1 VSAGAKRPEPV
12 RDLDWDAK
20 RARELGERA
29 LDIWAE
35 LLERLPELP
44 VSRGKSQAEV
54 AAAVSRPVPDDPMP
68 LGDLVEHLRELV
80 LEHSMYP
87 GHPRFYA
94 YITGAGTVPGAAA
107 DLLAAAVNQN
117 LGGWRLSPGASE
129 LELHLTNWFAREL
142 GMPETGGGVF
152 TSGGAMANFIA
163 LKVARDL
170 KCGYDVKEHG
180 VGAGPQ
186 LAIYASDEVHT
197 VLYRAAD
204 LLGLGKSAIRVI
216 PTDEEYRIRLDV
228 LHEAID
234 LDTATGA
241 RPIAIVGSAGT
252 VNTGAIDPLDALAD
266 LAEEHDLWFHVDGA
280 YGAPAALAPDL
291 RPKLAGMERADSIA
305 FDPHKW
311 LYVPH
316 SAGAVLVR
324 DLDLLSEAF
333 SVHGSASY
341 VYEDKD
347 RTGTGPDLLDLS
359 PQFSRGFQALKV
371 WVSLLAHGLDA
382 YRRRI
387 SHDAALARYL
397 GERVKGAAEFEL
409 AAPVELSIC
418 CFRYV
423 PPDLEGDEDDRE
435 AYLNALNER
444 LMTDLQ
450 LGGEVFP
457 SNAILGDR
465 FVLRAC
471 IVNFRTEAED
481 LDALLE
487 SAAAA
492 GARLD
497 AEMRPSLLRG

>member
-1 VSAGAKRPEPV
+1 MTPGAQRPEPV
-12 RDLDWDAK
+12 RDLDWDSK
-20 RARELGERA
+20 RARELGEHA
-29 LDIWAE
+29 LDIWTE
-35 LLERLPELP
+35 LLERLPTLP
-44 VSRGKSQAEV
+44 VSRGKTQAEV
-54 AAAVSRPVPDDPMP
+54 AEAVSLPIPEAPTPM
-68 LGDLVEHLRELV
+68 GDLVEHLRELV

-117 LGGWRLSPGASE
+117 LGGWRLSPAASE
-129 LELHLTNWFAREL
+129 LELHLTRWFAREF

-152 TSGGAMANFIA
+152 TSGGAMANFVA
-163 LKVARDL
+163 LKIARDRN
-170 KCGYDVKEHG
+170 CGYDVKEHG
-180 VGAGPQ
+180 VAAGPR
-186 LAIYASDEVHT
+186 LAIYASEEVHT
-197 VLYRAAD
+197 VLHRAAD
-204 LLGLGKSAIRVI
+204 LLGLGKGAIRVI
-216 PTDEEYRIRLDV
+216 PTDEEHRIRLDV

-241 RPIAIVGSAGT
+241 KPIAIIGSAGT
-252 VNTGAIDPLDALAD
+252 VNTGAIDPLEELAD
-266 LAEEHDLWFHVDGA
+266 LSEEHDLWFHVDGA

-311 LYVPH
+311 MYVPH
-316 SAGAVLVR
+316 SAGCVLVR

-341 VYEDKD
+341 IYEDKN

-397 GERVKGAAEFEL
+397 GRRVEERDDFEL
-409 AAPVELSIC
+409 SAPVELSIC

-423 PPDLEGDEDDRE
+423 PSDLGGDGEDRE

-444 LMTDLQ
+444 LMTELQ

-457 SNAILGDR
+457 SNAIIGDR
-465 FVLRAC
+465 FVLRVC

-481 LDALLE
+481 LDALIE
-487 SAAAA
+487 TAAAV